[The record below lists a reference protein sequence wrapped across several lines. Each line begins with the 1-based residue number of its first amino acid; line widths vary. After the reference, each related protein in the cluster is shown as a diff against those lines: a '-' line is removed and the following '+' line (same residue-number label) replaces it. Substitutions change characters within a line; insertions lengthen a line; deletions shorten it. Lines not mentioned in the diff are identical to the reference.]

1 MEYIIEM
8 LNITKKF
15 PGIIANDNV
24 SLQLKKGEIH
34 ALLGENGAGKS
45 TLMSVLFGLYKP
57 ESGVIKKNG
66 KKISISNP
74 NDSNKYGIGMVHQH
88 FKLVH
93 NFTVLENI
101 ILGVESTKNGV
112 LKMDEARKKV
122 VELSEKY
129 HLFVDPDALIENI
142 TVGMQQRV
150 EILKML
156 YRDNEILIFDE
167 PTAML
172 TPQEIEDLIKI
183 MHGLKAEGKSLLFI
197 THKLEEIKKV
207 ADRCTI
213 LRKGKYIDTIDVES
227 STKEKMSELMVGRKV
242 NLKVD
247 KRPAKPTGVVLRVE
261 NLTVAS
267 KSSKKNKLSNVSFEA
282 KRGEILCIAGIDG
295 NGQRELVYALTGL
308 GEISGGKIEL
318 SERPAKLYLDMI
330 KKDKETVK
338 MQIEEEGKFA
348 LDLAKEEGNLKEL
361 EKALSESL
369 QEVTHSSIRHRS
381 VSGMSHI
388 PEDRHKHGLILDY
401 SLAYNLVLQTY
412 FTDRFQ
418 KLGFLKN
425 ESINKYSDDL
435 IEKYDIRSGQGR
447 KTMARSMSGG
457 NQQKAIVAREIDR
470 DPEVLVAVQ
479 PTRGLD
485 VGAIEFIHKQL
496 VRQRDE
502 GKAVLLISLEL
513 DEVLN
518 LSDRILVIYEGEIVG
533 DLDPEKTTEQELG
546 LYMSGAKRDKK
557 EAVS

>member
-8 LNITKKF
+8 LGITKKF
-15 PGIIANDNV
+15 PGILANDNV

-57 ESGVIKKNG
+57 ESGIIKKNG
-66 KKISISNP
+66 EKINISNP
-74 NDSNKYGIGMVHQH
+74 NDSNEYGIGMVHQH

-122 VELSEKY
+122 VALSEKY
-129 HLFVDPDALIENI
+129 HLFVEPDALVEDI

-156 YRDNEILIFDE
+156 YRENDILIFDE

-172 TPQEIEDLIKI
+172 TPQEIEELIKI

-227 STKEKMSELMVGRKV
+227 TSKEKMSELMVGRKV
-242 NLKVD
+242 SLTVEKQ
-247 KRPAKPTGVVLRVE
+247 PAKPTDVVLKVR
-261 NLTVAS
+261 NLTVKT
-267 KSSKKNKLSNVSFEA
+267 KSSEKNKLTDVSFEA
-282 KRGEILCIAGIDG
+282 RRGEIVCIAGIDG
-295 NGQRELVYALTGL
+295 NGQRELVYSLTGL
-308 GEISGGKIEL
+308 GDISSGSIEMSGEEIT
-318 SERPAKLYLDMI
+318 
-330 KKDKETVK
+330 KD
-338 MQIEEEGKFA
+338 
-348 LDLAKEEGNLKEL
+348 
-361 EKALSESL
+361 
-369 QEVTHSSIRHRS
+369 SIRKRS

-412 FTDRFQ
+412 FTSRFQ

-425 ESINKYSDDL
+425 ESINKYSDEL

-447 KTMARSMSGG
+447 KTMTRSMSGG

-557 EAVS
+557 EAAS